1 MTIVVGL
8 IHANWCGHC
17 QQLMPKWEEM
27 KKRITVPHEIVEIED
42 SDPLKQNKIDGL
54 NKRIQGDR
62 EISVSGYPTV
72 FRIGN
77 GGELEYFEK
86 ARETD
91 ELVKFFNDSATQ
103 KTKKGKTGGKGT
115 KKRTKKRTKKG
126 KAKTGRKGKS
136 ASSMKRKNKRKTM
149 KKKRKTKR

>member
-1 MTIVVGL
+1 MTVVVGL

-27 KKRITVPHEIVEIED
+27 KKRITVPHEIMEIED
-42 SDPLKQNKIDGL
+42 SDPLKQEKIDGL

-91 ELVKFFNDSATQ
+91 DLVKFFNASATQ

-115 KKRTKKRTKKG
+115 KKRKG
-126 KAKTGRKGKS
+126 KGKS